1 MYDHTIKK
9 LPFENKRFH
18 WKKIGLS
25 SKKINNSNMKTLNEL
40 LKENGHLN
48 QKNMIL
54 KIDIESN
61 EWDIFQELPIKTL
74 KQFKYIIGEFHFSY
88 KNKDKYL
95 NLLKKIEKTHQIFHL
110 HCNNCAT
117 KLIDFYGYRICSYLE
132 ISFVQKK
139 GYHFYKFNSTFP
151 IDGIDYKNCKTKRDF
166 NYLLN
171 AFK

>member
-88 KNKDKYL
+88 KNKDKYFKFI
-95 NLLKKIEKTHQIFHL
+95 KK
-110 HCNNCAT
+110 N
-117 KLIDFYGYRICSYLE
+117 
-132 ISFVQKK
+132 
-139 GYHFYKFNSTFP
+139 
-151 IDGIDYKNCKTKRDF
+151 
-166 NYLLN
+166 
-171 AFK
+171 